1 MNEKSV
7 KFLIMIKFQ
16 KKGLIVFVSVVLT
29 DSVFKMGKNCY
40 IQLFLEECKYILREK
55 EATKHITENIEILS
69 NDSD

>member
-1 MNEKSV
+1 MKEKSV

-40 IQLFLEECKYILREK
+40 TQLFLEECKYILREK
-55 EATKHITENIEILS
+55 EATKHITENIEILF